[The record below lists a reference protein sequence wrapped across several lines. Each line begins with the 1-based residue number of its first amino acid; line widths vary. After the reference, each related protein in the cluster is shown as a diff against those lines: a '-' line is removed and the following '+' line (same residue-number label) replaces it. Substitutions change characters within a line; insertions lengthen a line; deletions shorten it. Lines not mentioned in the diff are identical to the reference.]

1 MQNILETMM
10 LICFGFSWPI
20 SVIHNYRAAT
30 THGMSVPFI
39 LLIMFGYVCGLTGKL
54 IAHNI
59 SYVLVV
65 YIFNLCM
72 VSLNLVVYFRN
83 RRLDRKRAQEAAA
96 KQDNGKNA

>member
-1 MQNILETMM
+1 MTNFLEAMM
-10 LICFGFSWPI
+10 LLCFGFSWPI
-20 SVIHNYRAAT
+20 SLVNNYRTRTAR
-30 THGMSVPFI
+30 GMSLPFI

-83 RRLDRKRAQEAAA
+83 RRLDRKRAQESGA
-96 KQDNGKNA
+96 KQTTEKKA